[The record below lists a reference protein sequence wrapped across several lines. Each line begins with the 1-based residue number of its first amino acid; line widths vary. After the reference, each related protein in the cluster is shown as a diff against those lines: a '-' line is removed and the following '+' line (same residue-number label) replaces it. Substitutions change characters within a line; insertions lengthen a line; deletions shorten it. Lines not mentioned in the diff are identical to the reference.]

1 MGAGFVSGVLNL
13 VSVGPGTSD
22 LIVPRAREAL
32 ANSEVIIGYELY
44 LRWIAPWL
52 EGKEIHTPPLTQE
65 RERALLAIET
75 ARGGARVALISSGD
89 IGIYAMAAL
98 AFEEMREEDTYA
110 VNVVPGIT
118 AANACAS
125 LLGSPLSHD
134 FATLSLSNLMCPW
147 EWIEHRARH
156 IAAADLA
163 CVLYNVQ
170 SNARVEG
177 VYRTLEILL
186 EHKSPE
192 TLCGVIRNA
201 YRPEQAVAIHRL
213 GELSALRFDMLT
225 TIVVGNRF
233 TRRKREWIF
242 TPRGYND
249 WVGDEEAQGRSAN
262 ATATATAT
270 GTGTEIATAAFGPA
284 SATGVAAAA
293 RGPVPAVA
301 TAPVPSKSAPELPRN
316 AVWLFS
322 GTGDGNALARALAD
336 RQGPIVVSTASEYG
350 GEIARED
357 CPGVTVW
364 AGRQGVEARRRALL
378 ASQARAIVDATH
390 PFAQQMS
397 EQLIGLSKE
406 LSIPYLRYER
416 PSAFDARSA
425 LGAPDAVDI
434 RDALDPQRALNIRGA
449 MGSLCD
455 SVADAA
461 QRAIGIGQRIFL
473 ATGSKDLATFL
484 NAPGAGQREWF
495 VRITPEPALVRRAID
510 LGIPRDHILAMQGPF
525 SEEFNTALWRDQRID
540 CVVTK
545 DSGEAGG
552 FSAKAR
558 AAAALKIPLL
568 VIRRPQVAYPNI
580 ATSFE
585 AVGEQLQSLGLGR
598 APASAV
604 L

>member
-1 MGAGFVSGVLNL
+1 MGAWLVSGVLNL

-32 ANSEVIIGYELY
+32 ANSDVIVGYELY

-52 EGKEIHTPPLTQE
+52 EGKEIHTPQLTQE
-65 RERALLAIET
+65 RERARLAIEK
-75 ARGGARVALISSGD
+75 ARAGARVALVSSGD
-89 IGIYAMAAL
+89 IGVYAMAAL
-98 AFEEMREEDTYA
+98 AFEEMREDDTYA

-147 EWIEHRARH
+147 EWIEQRARH

-177 VYRTLEILL
+177 VYRILEILL
-186 EHKSPE
+186 EHKSSD

-201 YRPEQAVAIHRL
+201 YRPDQAVAVYRL
-213 GELSALRFDMLT
+213 GELAALRFDMLT
-225 TIVVGNRF
+225 TVVVGNRF

-249 WVGDEEAQGRSAN
+249 WEKDE
-262 ATATATAT
+262 
-270 GTGTEIATAAFGPA
+270 
-284 SATGVAAAA
+284 
-293 RGPVPAVA
+293 
-301 TAPVPSKSAPELPRN
+301 TAPSVELPQN
-316 AVWLFS
+316 AVWVFS
-322 GTGDGNALARALAD
+322 GTSDGNALVRALAD

-350 GEIARED
+350 GEVARED

-364 AGRQGVEARRRALL
+364 AGRQGVETRRRALL
-378 ASQARAIVDATH
+378 GSHARAIVDATH

-397 EQLIGLSKE
+397 EQLIGLSRE
-406 LSIPYLRYER
+406 LDIPYLRYER
-416 PSAFDARSA
+416 PSA
-425 LGAPDAVDI
+425 
-434 RDALDPQRALNIRGA
+434 LDLSTTLP
-449 MGSLCD
+449 CD
-455 SVADAA
+455 SVAEAA
-461 QRAIGIGQRIFL
+461 ERAIATGRRIFL
-473 ATGSKDLATFL
+473 TTGSKDLATFL
-484 NAPGAGQREWF
+484 SAADADRCEWF
-495 VRITPEPALVRRAID
+495 VRITPEPALIRRAIG

-525 SEEFNTALWRDQRID
+525 SEAFNTALWRDQRID

-558 AAAALKIPLL
+558 AAVALDIPLL
-568 VIRRPQVAYPNI
+568 VIRRPQMAYPRL
-580 ATSFE
+580 ATTFDE
-585 AVGEQLQSLGLGR
+585 VREQLESLGVRR
-598 APASAV
+598 AVADTVS
-604 L
+604 

>member
-1 MGAGFVSGVLNL
+1 MSGVLNL

-32 ANSEVIIGYELY
+32 ANSEVIVGYELY

-65 RERALLAIET
+65 RERALLAIEK
-75 ARGGARVALISSGD
+75 ARRGARVALISSGD

-98 AFEEMREEDTYA
+98 AFEEMREDDTYA

-177 VYRTLEILL
+177 VYRILEILL

-225 TIVVGNRF
+225 TIMVGNRF

-249 WVGDEEAQGRSAN
+249 WVGDETAQAGAAN
-262 ATATATAT
+262 TTET
-270 GTGTEIATAAFGPA
+270 GIATAAFGLA
-284 SATGVAAAA
+284 SANGVAAAA
-293 RGPVPAVA
+293 RGPAPAVA
-301 TAPVPSKSAPELPRN
+301 TAPVPSKPAPELPRD

-336 RQGPIVVSTASEYG
+336 GQGPIVVSTASEYG

-364 AGRQGVEARRRALL
+364 AGRQGVEPRRRALL
-378 ASQARAIVDATH
+378 GSRARVIVDATH

-406 LSIPYLRYER
+406 LGIPYLRYER
-416 PSAFDARSA
+416 PSA
-425 LGAPDAVDI
+425 LGA
-434 RDALDPQRALNIRGA
+434 QGALNITGA
-449 MGSLCD
+449 LGSLCD

-461 QRAIGIGQRIFL
+461 QRAIATGQRIFL

-484 NAPGAGQREWF
+484 NAPNAGQREWF

-525 SEEFNTALWRDQRID
+525 SEGFNAALWRDQRID

-568 VIRRPQVAYPNI
+568 VIRRPQVAYPSI

-585 AVGEQLQSLGLGR
+585 AVSEQLQSLGLAR

-604 L
+604 S

>member
-1 MGAGFVSGVLNL
+1 VSGVLNL

-32 ANSEVIIGYELY
+32 ANSDVIVGYELY

-52 EGKEIHTPPLTQE
+52 EGKQIHTPPLTQE
-65 RERALLAIET
+65 RERALLAIEK
-75 ARGGARVALISSGD
+75 ARAGERVALISSGD
-89 IGIYAMAAL
+89 IGVYAMAAL

-147 EWIEHRARH
+147 EWIELRARH

-177 VYRTLEILL
+177 VYRILEILL
-186 EHKSPE
+186 EHKSAD

-201 YRPEQAVAIHRL
+201 YRPDQTVAIYRL

-233 TRRKREWIF
+233 TRRKRGWIF

-249 WVGDEEAQGRSAN
+249 WAKEESLGGAPREAGVGSGGGAESGVRP
-262 ATATATAT
+262 
-270 GTGTEIATAAFGPA
+270 GPA
-284 SATGVAAAA
+284 L
-293 RGPVPAVA
+293 
-301 TAPVPSKSAPELPRN
+301 PEN
-316 AVWLFS
+316 AVWVFS
-322 GTGDGNALARALAD
+322 GTGDGNALVRALAD
-336 RQGPIVVSTASEYG
+336 RRGPIVVSTASEYG
-350 GEIARED
+350 GEVARED
-357 CPGVTVW
+357 CPDVTVW

-378 ASQARAIVDATH
+378 GSHARAIVDATH
-390 PFAQQMS
+390 PYAVQMS
-397 EQLIGLSKE
+397 EQLMGLSRE
-406 LSIPYLRYER
+406 LDIPYLRYER
-416 PSAFDARSA
+416 PST
-425 LGAPDAVDI
+425 
-434 RDALDPQRALNIRGA
+434 LDPETT
-449 MGSLCD
+449 SLCN
-455 SVADAA
+455 SVEEAA
-461 QRAIGIGQRIFL
+461 ERAIATGQRIFL

-484 NAPGAGQREWF
+484 HAPSAGSREWF
-495 VRITPEPALVRRAID
+495 VRMTPEPALIRRAID

-525 SEEFNTALWRDQRID
+525 SEAFNTALWRDQRID

-552 FSAKAR
+552 FSAKVR
-558 AAAALKIPLL
+558 AAAALEIPLV
-568 VIRRPQVAYPNI
+568 VIRRPQIAYPRL

-585 AVGEQLQSLGLGR
+585 AVGEQLALLGVT
-598 APASAV
+598 PAAGGAV

>member
-1 MGAGFVSGVLNL
+1 VTGVLNL

-22 LIVPRAREAL
+22 LIVPRAKEAL
-32 ANSEVIIGYELY
+32 ANSDVIVGYELY

-65 RERALLAIET
+65 RERALLAIEK
-75 ARGGARVALISSGD
+75 ARAGQRVALISSGD
-89 IGIYAMAAL
+89 IGVYAMAAL
-98 AFEEMREEDTYA
+98 AFEEMREDDTYA

-134 FATLSLSNLMCPW
+134 FATLSLSSLMCPW
-147 EWIEHRARH
+147 EWIEQRARH

-177 VYRTLEILL
+177 VYRILEIMR
-186 EHKSPE
+186 EHKSPD

-201 YRPEQAVAIHRL
+201 YRPDQAVAIHRL

-233 TRRKREWIF
+233 TRRKRGWIF

-249 WVGDEEAQGRSAN
+249 WAPDDGTASEA
-262 ATATATAT
+262 
-270 GTGTEIATAAFGPA
+270 
-284 SATGVAAAA
+284 
-293 RGPVPAVA
+293 
-301 TAPVPSKSAPELPRN
+301 APNLPQN
-316 AVWLFS
+316 AVWVFS
-322 GTGDGNALARALAD
+322 GTGDGNALVRTLVD

-350 GEIARED
+350 GDVARDD
-357 CPGVTVW
+357 CPGATVW

-378 ASQARAIVDATH
+378 GSHARAIVDATH
-390 PFAQQMS
+390 PYAQQMS
-397 EQLIGLSKE
+397 EQLMGLSRE
-406 LSIPYLRYER
+406 LDIPYLRYER
-416 PSAFDARSA
+416 PSTLNPETSLVCNSVEEAAER
-425 LGAPDAVDI
+425 AVATG
-434 RDALDPQRALNIRGA
+434 R
-449 MGSLCD
+449 
-455 SVADAA
+455 
-461 QRAIGIGQRIFL
+461 RIFL

-484 NAPGAGQREWF
+484 NTPSEDQREWF
-495 VRITPEPALVRRAID
+495 VRITPEPALIRRAIE

-525 SEEFNTALWRDQRID
+525 SEAFNTALWRDQRID

-552 FSAKAR
+552 FSAKVR
-558 AAAALKIPLL
+558 AAAALDIPLL
-568 VIRRPQVAYPNI
+568 VIRRPQIAYPRL

-585 AVGEQLQSLGLGR
+585 AVREQLELLR
-598 APASAV
+598 VTPAVERAV